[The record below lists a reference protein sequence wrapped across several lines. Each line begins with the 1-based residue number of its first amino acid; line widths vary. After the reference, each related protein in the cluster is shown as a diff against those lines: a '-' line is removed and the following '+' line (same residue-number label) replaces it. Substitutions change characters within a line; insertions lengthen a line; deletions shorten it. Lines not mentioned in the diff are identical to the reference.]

1 MTLRAHSGATARR
14 LPGWR
19 RSVALVAAA
28 LALSGVPIATAEAGD
43 VPLGLPALGLG
54 TSMTFPGAEHQVSVN
69 IPLLPGLV
77 PTALV
82 GTIQLPPHVARGSLE
97 VHSGERLIDR
107 VELPLVPRARIR
119 LSLGGAEVI
128 DNAISVTVTS
138 SLISEAGACVTDWLG
153 RPLTMVEA
161 GVVYSGEEQQP
172 ATVADFLPPVL
183 QKLTVYL
190 PAEPKKVESAA
201 AMSLTTAV
209 IARYGNQQVAVDVR
223 PTQPGAAV
231 PDHPPGFLERQV
243 AIGESADFG
252 LRLAGGPTPVLTING
267 NEKTLPDQM
276 RLLVSDLA
284 KVAISSAATAVAL
297 PPAPQLAPD
306 STTLGA
312 LGQTQ
317 LSSTAIGP
325 VRVDVGIDQSR
336 LGRPAKDVRVRLR
349 GSYTPLPDTLNGQL
363 TVSTGTTYI
372 DSWPV
377 DGSGRIDRWISIPN
391 AALGRFTT
399 LSVTFQQAGLTHGC
413 GLEAPLTLTIDP
425 SSEVTSATATPPI
438 PGGFGALPQALL
450 PDVQIGLRTTGF
462 ADTVRAVTVLTGLQ
476 RLTTIPLRPEL
487 VTFDQAVGSKSPA
500 VLIAANGDV
509 PESISLP
516 LRQTDAGLALTGA
529 DGKTI
534 TRITTDPKT
543 PFASLQSTWSGGRT
557 VVVGSS
563 SDTPEHLDRVLGW
576 LNADLNRWS
585 RLHGAV
591 LFQAGD
597 RQPEFLDPATT
608 APTTTDSSE
617 MTSLAKILTG
627 AGAAVVLL
635 GVLAGLVV
643 LVRRGRR

>member
-1 MTLRAHSGATARR
+1 MTLRAYSGDTRR
-14 LPGWR
+14 LPVWR
-19 RSVALVAAA
+19 QSVALVAAA
-28 LALSGVPIATAEAGD
+28 LALSVAPIARAEPGD
-43 VPLGLPALGLG
+43 VPVGLPSLGLG
-54 TSMTFPGAEHQVSVN
+54 TSLTFPGAEHQVSVN
-69 IPLLPGLV
+69 VPVLPGLA
-77 PTALV
+77 PTALI

-107 VELPLVPRARIR
+107 IELPLVPRGPIR
-119 LSLGGAEVI
+119 LSLAGAEIV
-128 DNAISVTVTS
+128 DNAIAVTVTS
-138 SLISEAGACVTDWLG
+138 SLLSEAGACVVDWLG
-153 RPLTMVEA
+153 RPLTLTEA
-161 GVVYSGEEQQP
+161 AVVYNGEEQQP
-172 ATVADFLPPVL
+172 TTVADFLPPVL

-190 PAEPKKVESAA
+190 PASPSKVESAA

-209 IARYGNQQVAVDVR
+209 IARYGNQPVAVDVR
-223 PTQPGAAV
+223 AVRPGATV

-243 AIGESADFG
+243 VIGESADAA
-252 LRLAGGPTPVLTING
+252 LRLATGPTPLLTING
-267 NEKTLPDQM
+267 TDKSLPDQM

-297 PPAPQLAPD
+297 PPAPQIAPD

-317 LSSTAIGP
+317 LSATAIGP

-336 LGRPAKDVRVRLR
+336 LGRPSKDVRVRLR

-377 DGSGRIDRWISIPN
+377 DGSGRFDRWISIPN
-391 AALGRFTT
+391 SILGRFTT
-399 LSVTFQQAGLTHGC
+399 LSVTLQQAGLTHGC
-413 GLEAPLTLTIDP
+413 GLEAPLTLTIEP
-425 SSEVTSATATPPI
+425 SSEVTSAAATPPI

-450 PDVQIGLRTTGF
+450 PEVQIGLRTPGF

-476 RLTTIPLRPEL
+476 RLTSIPLRPEL
-487 VTFDQAVGSKSPA
+487 VTFDQAVAGKSPA

-509 PESISLP
+509 PESILLP
-516 LRQTDAGLALTGA
+516 LRQTDAGLALTGD

-534 TRITTDPKT
+534 SKITTDPAT

-563 SDTPEHLDRVLGW
+563 SDTPEHLDRVLNW

-597 RQPEFLDPATT
+597 RTPEFLDPATA
-608 APTTTDSSE
+608 APTTSDSSE
-617 MTSLAKILTG
+617 MNSLAEILTA

-635 GVLAGLVV
+635 GLLIGLI
-643 LVRRGRR
+643 LLLRRGRR

>member
-1 MTLRAHSGATARR
+1 MTLRADSGDTRR
-14 LPGWR
+14 LPLWR
-19 RSVALVAAA
+19 RSVALMAAV
-28 LALSGVPIATAEAGD
+28 LALSVAPIARAEPRD
-43 VPLGLPALGLG
+43 VPLGLPSLGLG
-54 TSMTFPGAEHQVSVN
+54 TSLTFPGAEHQVSVN
-69 IPLLPGLV
+69 IPVLPGLA
-77 PTALV
+77 PTALI

-107 VELPLVPRARIR
+107 IELPLVPRGPIR
-119 LSLGGAEVI
+119 LSLAGAEIVG
-128 DNAISVTVTS
+128 NAIAVTVTS
-138 SLISEAGACVTDWLG
+138 SLISEAGACVVDWLG
-153 RPLTMVEA
+153 RPLTLTEA
-161 GVVYSGEEQQP
+161 AVVYNGEEQQP

-190 PAEPKKVESAA
+190 PAGPSKVESAA

-209 IARYGNQQVAVDVR
+209 IARYGNQPVAVEVR
-223 PTQPGAAV
+223 AVQPGATV

-243 AIGESADFG
+243 VIGESADAA
-252 LRLAGGPTPVLTING
+252 LRLATGSAPVLTING
-267 NEKTLPDQM
+267 TDKTLPDQM

-297 PPAPQLAPD
+297 PPAPQIAPD

-317 LSSTAIGP
+317 LTATSIGP
-325 VRVDVGIDQSR
+325 VRVEVGIDQSR
-336 LGRPAKDVRVRLR
+336 LGRPSKDVRVRLR

-363 TVSTGTTYI
+363 TVSAGTTYI

-377 DGSGRIDRWISIPN
+377 DGSGRFERWISIPN
-391 AALGRFTT
+391 SVLGRFTT
-399 LSVTFQQAGLTHGC
+399 LAVTLQQAGLTHGC
-413 GLEAPLTLTIDP
+413 GLEAPQTLTIEP
-425 SSEVTSATATPPI
+425 SSEVTSAVAVPPI

-450 PDVQIGLRTTGF
+450 PEVQIGLRTPGF
-462 ADTVRAVTVLTGLQ
+462 ADTVRAVRVLTGLQ
-476 RLTTIPLRPEL
+476 RLTSIPLRPEL
-487 VTFDQAVGSKSPA
+487 VTFDQAVASTSPA

-509 PESISLP
+509 PESIRLP
-516 LRQTDAGLALTGA
+516 LRQTDAGLALTGD

-534 TRITTDPKT
+534 SRITTDPAT

-576 LNADLNRWS
+576 LDADLNRWS

-597 RQPEFLDPATT
+597 RTPEFLDPATA
-608 APTTTDSSE
+608 APAAPDSSE
-617 MTSLAKILTG
+617 MTSLAKILT
-627 AGAAVVLL
+627 AVGAAVVLL
-635 GVLAGLVV
+635 GVLIGLI
-643 LVRRGRR
+643 LLLRRGRR

>member
-1 MTLRAHSGATARR
+1 MTLRAQSGATARR

-19 RSVALVAAA
+19 RSVALVAAV
-28 LALSGVPIATAEAGD
+28 LAVSGVPIATAEPGD
-43 VPLGLPALGLG
+43 VPLGLSALGLG
-54 TSMTFPGAEHQVSVN
+54 TSLRFPGAEHQVSVN

-107 VELPLVPRARIR
+107 VELPLVPRAPIR
-119 LSLGGAEVI
+119 LSLGGAEVV
-128 DNAISVTVTS
+128 DNAIAVTVTS
-138 SLISEAGACVTDWLG
+138 SLISEAGACVIDWLG
-153 RPLTMVEA
+153 RPLTMIEA
-161 GVVYSGEEQQP
+161 GVIYNGTEQQP

-190 PAEPKKVESAA
+190 PADPKQVESAA

-223 PTQPGAAV
+223 PMQPGAAV
-231 PDHPPGFLERQV
+231 PDHPPGLLERQV
-243 AIGESADFG
+243 VIGETADPG
-252 LRLAGGPTPVLTING
+252 LRLAGEPTPVLTING

-325 VRVDVGIDQSR
+325 VRVEVGIDQSR
-336 LGRPAKDVRVRLR
+336 LGRPSKDVRVRLR

-363 TVSTGTTYI
+363 TVSAGETYI

-391 AALGRFTT
+391 STLGRFTT
-399 LSVTFQQAGLTHGC
+399 LSVTYQQAGLTHGC

-425 SSEVTSATATPPI
+425 SSEVTSAVATPPI

-450 PDVQIGLRTTGF
+450 PDVQIGLRTPGF

-476 RLTTIPLRPEL
+476 RLTTIQLRPEL
-487 VTFDQAVGSKSPA
+487 VTFDQAVASKSPA
-500 VLIAANGDV
+500 VLIATNGEV
-509 PESISLP
+509 PESIQLP
-516 LRQTDAGLALTGA
+516 LRQTDAGLALTGE

-534 TRITTDPKT
+534 SRITTDPKT

-557 VVVGSS
+557 IVVGAS

-597 RQPEFLDPATT
+597 RQPEFLDPATAAAKT
-608 APTTTDSSE
+608 ADSSE

-627 AGAAVVLL
+627 AGAAVVLI
-635 GVLAGLVV
+635 GVLAAVAV
-643 LVRRGRR
+643 LLRRGRR